1 VKGVEFLRRL
11 EAKGIVPRVLSFR
24 SKENLYRE
32 GEPGITLFVLLQG
45 KVTLTIHTPDGGEL
59 GLAVLGPGD
68 VFGELALTTGERY
81 VTAHALTDV
90 DVAVVRADETKALAR
105 DDPELLDDLLSLV
118 DERLRRAVAVA
129 SEILTASLSVRMARH
144 LLALAN
150 PEPASGDLEV
160 LITQE
165 ELATL
170 VGATREAVNRELR
183 RLARRGWLRLGRRR
197 IVLLRPDELARFTEL
212 VRRRDPPVDRVPGGV

>member
-1 VKGVEFLRRL
+1 MEFLRRL
-11 EAKGIVPRVLSFR
+11 EARGIVPSALSFQ
-24 SKENLYRE
+24 KNENLYHQ
-32 GEPGITLFVLLQG
+32 GEPGITLFVLLRG
-45 KVTLTIHTPDGGEL
+45 KVTLTAHIPDGREL

-90 DVAVVRADETKALAR
+90 EVAVVRADETKALAS
-105 DDPELLDDLLSLV
+105 DDPGLLDDILSLV

-129 SEILTASLSVRMARH
+129 SEMLSASLSVRIARH
-144 LLALAN
+144 LLDLAA
-150 PEPASGDLEV
+150 PGPASGELEV
-160 LITQE
+160 LVTQE

-197 IVLLRPDELARFTEL
+197 IVLLCPEKLASLTKSI
-212 VRRRDPPVDRVPGGV
+212 RRRDPVVDQVPGGV

>member
-1 VKGVEFLRRL
+1 MEFLRHL
-11 EAKGIVPRVLSFR
+11 EARGIVPSLLSFR
-24 SKENLYRE
+24 KNENLYHQ
-32 GEPGITLFVLLQG
+32 GEPGITLFVLLRG
-45 KVTLTIHTPDGGEL
+45 KVTLTVHTQDGREL

-90 DVAVVRADETKALAR
+90 EVAVVRADETKALAGA
-105 DDPELLDDLLSLV
+105 DPELLDDILSLV

-129 SEILTASLSVRMARH
+129 SEMLSATLSVRIARH
-144 LLALAN
+144 LLDLAA
-150 PEPASGDLEV
+150 PEPASGELEV
-160 LITQE
+160 LVTQE

-197 IVLLRPDELARFTEL
+197 IVLLRPDKLASLVEP
-212 VRRRDPPVDRVPGGV
+212 VRRHDPVADQVPGGV

>member
-24 SKENLYRE
+24 SRENLYRE

-59 GLAVLGPGD
+59 GIAVLGPDD

-105 DDPELLDDLLSLV
+105 HEPELLDDILSLI

-129 SEILTASLSVRMARH
+129 SEILSASLSVRMARH
-144 LLALAN
+144 LLDLAT
-150 PEPASGDLEV
+150 PGPASGELEV

-197 IVLLRPDELARFTEL
+197 IVLLRPEELASLTEP
-212 VRRRDPPVDRVPGGV
+212 RRRDPPVDQVPGGV

>member
-1 VKGVEFLRRL
+1 MKGVEFLRRL

-45 KVTLTIHTPDGGEL
+45 KVTLTIHTQDGGEL